1 MKTIPLGST
10 GLLVTKTAMGCLPLQ
25 RCEVDYAVKLL
36 QAAYEGGIRYFDTAN
51 AYTDSEKKIGL
62 GLADV
67 RDQIV
72 ISTKSQARN
81 REGVLAHIEN
91 SLHMLKTDHIDLFQF
106 HQVPEV
112 PDPEDSEGAYAGA
125 LEAKRRGWIDHIGV
139 TTHRVNVAE
148 DCIASGLFETLQF
161 PFSYISSDRDLA
173 LADKCKA
180 AGMGYI
186 AMKGL
191 AGGMLTNVRACHA
204 FMKQYDNVVPIWGIQ
219 KLEELEQWLAVAEED
234 PDMDEELAAFITKER
249 QELSGSFCRSCGYC
263 MPCPVGIEIRN
274 CARMN
279 MLLRRSPWQQYM
291 TPEWQAKMNKIED
304 CLECRRCASRCPYQL
319 DTPNLLKY
327 MLKDYREFY
336 ETHKDLL

>member
-1 MKTIPLGST
+1 
-10 GLLVTKTAMGCLPLQ
+10 V
-25 RCEVDYAVKLL
+25 
-36 QAAYEGGIRYFDTAN
+36 
-51 AYTDSEKKIGL
+51 
-62 GLADV
+62 
-67 RDQIV
+67 
-72 ISTKSQARN
+72 
-81 REGVLAHIEN
+81 
-91 SLHMLKTDHIDLFQF
+91 
-106 HQVPEV
+106 
-112 PDPEDSEGAYAGA
+112 
-125 LEAKRRGWIDHIGV
+125 EAKKRGWIRHIGV
-139 TTHRVNVAE
+139 TTHRVDVAE
-148 DCIASGLFETLQF
+148 KCIASGFFETLQF
-161 PFSYISSDRDLA
+161 PFSYISSERDLA
-173 LADKCKA
+173 LAAKCKE

-219 KLEELEQWLAVAEED
+219 KLEELQQWLSIAEED
-234 PDMDEELAAFITKER
+234 PDMDEELAAFIQRER